1 MATRENAEA
10 LGNPKTVLW
19 RAVLLE
25 AGWQPLKHYFLNFLF
40 QIQMSKSDRLSLVH
54 KIGWQ
59 DKHSPV
65 GQGHLRFLY
74 SFVHLAG
81 PCEEQIWSV
90 LAKKVSR
97 SRTNLQVFLRN
108 SFFCSNNQSEYLL
121 YLLVVRLPQWASTSC
136 LCSKTI
142 FSWDGWPTATYIIT
156 YLHGAVLFCK
166 VLIAQFPEA
175 GLLSHLLQR
184 SSEKKTARP
193 LKESYPRVS

>member
-40 QIQMSKSDRLSLVH
+40 QIPMSKSDRLSLVH

-108 SFFCSNNQSEYLL
+108 SFFCSNNQSEYLTLPFGCAVTTVSIHFLPLQQDNILMRWLADCNL
-121 YLLVVRLPQWASTSC
+121 YNYLSAWRCAILQSSHSTVPWSRTALPFAAKIIVKENSTS
-136 LCSKTI
+136 S
-142 FSWDGWPTATYIIT
+142 
-156 YLHGAVLFCK
+156 
-166 VLIAQFPEA
+166 
-175 GLLSHLLQR
+175 
-184 SSEKKTARP
+184 
-193 LKESYPRVS
+193 